1 MNFKMRLDLIRFYY
15 ITNNSP
21 IGALPKYKKEN
32 KLKENPCNPSSI
44 VKLIQ
49 KFEKTYSLYNLPR
62 YGRKL
67 LLCERIP
74 VAKEAIDTTT
84 SNENQSTS
92 TRKVSLST

>member
-49 KFEKTYSLYNLPR
+49 KFEKTYSL
-62 YGRKL
+62 
-67 LLCERIP
+67 CERIP
-74 VAKEAIDTTT
+74 AVKEAIDAT
-84 SNENQSTS
+84 SNENNQY
-92 TRKVSLST
+92 L